1 MEEMQTAAQTALA
14 KQREDADAKLK
25 RALNDKAIEMEGA
38 ILRVKT
44 EQDEAV
50 AKALNDA
57 AIEHKRLLDEA
68 EQRNKATME
77 REQHRL
83 SLLAEQ
89 ETERELAAASEQH
102 YEETKALQAKLD
114 ASEQLRSEVKDA
126 FAARLEQVKA
136 HAEDVMNKRLS
147 EVERRAKEQQT
158 TEREKA
164 QLEFDRHRSEWNR
177 AHKMQLGKVEADAV
191 AKSNAAIQSVQE
203 EAREAMKLALD
214 KLTTTQEER
223 ERALEL
229 ENRSLISERDSALD
243 NIALLESEIKSQ
255 QSAVE
260 QIRQELDSCKKLTT
274 LRILRLATSSMAKQD
289 AYDKAL
295 QARQDDFN
303 AKLKKM
309 HGEATSKLQ
318 PLEGKV
324 ANMETS
330 IKSYQTQRK
339 MMYDTLV
346 THNRDALL
354 RQKATSRDV
363 SSQLEVISSERKAL
377 QGKRTHAED
386 QRRETENKTREIE
399 AQIQQHA
406 QTSSIQGGRV
416 NIAHARKKR
425 KLDEEYEGLLDKLES
440 NREDILRIDTE
451 LKDVMERKE
460 AADERLKSIE
470 RKLVEMLVEQNK
482 KMLKILNMSKHD
494 ACIS

>member
-1 MEEMQTAAQTALA
+1 MSAQIALA
-14 KQREDADAKLK
+14 KEREDADAKLK
-25 RALNDKAIEMEGA
+25 RSLDDKAIEMEGA

-44 EQDEAV
+44 KQDEAV
-50 AKALNDA
+50 AQALNDA
-57 AIEHKRLLDEA
+57 ATEHKRLLDEA
-68 EQRNKATME
+68 EQQNQAMLE

-89 ETERELAAASEQH
+89 ETERELAAAKEQH
-102 YEETKALQAKLD
+102 YEETKTLQAKLD
-114 ASEQLRSEVKDA
+114 ASEQLRSEDKDA
-126 FAARLEQVKA
+126 FAARLDQVKA
-136 HAEDVMNKRLS
+136 HAEDVMNKRLF
-147 EVERRAKEQQT
+147 EVERQAKEQQT

-164 QLEFDRHRSEWNR
+164 QLEFDRYRSEWSR
-177 AHKMQLGKVEADAV
+177 EQKMQLEKVEADAA
-191 AKSNAAIQSVQE
+191 AKSSAAILKIQE
-203 EAREAMKLALD
+203 EAREAMKVALD

-229 ENRSLISERDSALD
+229 EKRSLISERDSALED
-243 NIALLESEIKSQ
+243 VALLESEIKSQ
-255 QSAVE
+255 QSAGDH
-260 QIRQELDSCKKLTT
+260 IRKDLDSCKKLTT
-274 LRILRLATSSMAKQD
+274 LRIWRLATSSMAKQD

-295 QARQDDFN
+295 HIRQDDFN
-303 AKLKKM
+303 AKLKIM
-309 HGEATSKLQ
+309 HDEATSKLQ
-318 PLEGKV
+318 PLEAKM

-346 THNRDALL
+346 THNRDDLL
-354 RQKATSRDV
+354 RQKARSRDV
-363 SSQLEVISSERKAL
+363 SSQLDAISSEQKAL
-377 QGKRTHAED
+377 QGKRSHADDKRIEL
-386 QRRETENKTREIE
+386 ENKTREIE

-460 AADERLKSIE
+460 AAGERLKSLE
-470 RKLVEMLVEQNK
+470 RRLLEMLVEQNK
-482 KMLKILNMSKHD
+482 KMLKILREHD